1 MRQTTGRD
9 SDFNVRGYIVK
20 KRRKK
25 WIIISI
31 ILVLA
36 LAVGGVVVKKRGKKE
51 DPGAVV
57 RVEEVKPG
65 ELTEEIGALCEIEPN
80 EVVQLSARVSAR
92 IVDMPYEEGD
102 VVTCGD
108 PNADPPIPASLL
120 IKLDAKDMESQLRL
134 AEAGRNAQKAQ
145 IEVEKARIESSKATV
160 TGLAASLEQAE
171 RDFQRKSELYETK
184 DISKADF
191 DNVKYKLD
199 TLRAE
204 HQSAKYN
211 LEAAERNL
219 VVLRHNLDA
228 AQARI
233 EEAKELLSYTI
244 ITSPINGVVTR
255 VNAKVGEMVMTG
267 TMNNPGTVIMEV
279 SDMSKM
285 LAVAEI
291 DEADVGSLEVGQDA
305 FVNVLA
311 FGDIEFKGKVDEI
324 ALKHRISN
332 TGTRYYR
339 TEILLDNDP
348 NVSKLCTGLTGHVD
362 IKTHKHTNILKVPSQ
377 AILAREVEDLPL
389 EIRDN
394 CSEVNKNKTF
404 VTVVY
409 RFIDGKSVVTPVKMG
424 KSDLRYTIIQSG
436 LNEGDKVIVGPYKVL
451 ENIGHDQNIQD
462 EREVE
467 AKKKEEEAKKKAE
480 EQKTVEKGESDSNE
494 TSSK

>member
-1 MRQTTGRD
+1 
-9 SDFNVRGYIVK
+9 VK

-25 WIIISI
+25 WIIIGI
-31 ILVLA
+31 ILIAA
-36 LAVGGVVVKKRGKKE
+36 LAVGGVVVSKRNKNK
-51 DPGAVV
+51 DPGEVV

-65 ELTEEIGALCEIEPN
+65 DLTEEVGALCEIEPN

-92 IVDMPYEEGD
+92 IVEMPYEEGA
-102 VVTCGD
+102 VVTKGD
-108 PNADPPIPASLL
+108 TSANPPVPASVL
-120 IKLDAKDMESQLRL
+120 IKLDAKDLESQLRL
-134 AEAGRNAQKAQ
+134 AEAGRNAQEAQ
-145 IEVEKARIESSKATV
+145 IEVEKARIEGSKATV

-171 RDFQRKSELYETK
+171 RDFERKKGLYDTK

-204 HQSAKYN
+204 HESSKYN
-211 LEAAERNL
+211 LEASERNL

-228 AQARI
+228 GDARI

-255 VNAKVGEMVMTG
+255 VNAKIGEMVMTG

-279 SDMSKM
+279 SDLSRM

-291 DEADVGSLEVGQDA
+291 DEADVGSLEEGQDA
-305 FVNVLA
+305 TVTVLA
-311 FGDIEFKGKVDEI
+311 YGNTVYKGKVSEI
-324 ALKHRISN
+324 ALKHRINN

-339 TEILLDNDP
+339 TEVLLDNDP
-348 NVSKLCTGLTGHVD
+348 NVSKLYTGLTGNVN
-362 IKTHKHTNILKVPSQ
+362 IKTRKHPNVLKVPSQ
-377 AILAREVEDLPL
+377 AILARQVDDLPL
-389 EIRDN
+389 EIRDK
-394 CSEVNKNKTF
+394 CSEVDKNKTF

-409 RFIDGKSVVTPVKMG
+409 RFVDGKSVATPIKMG
-424 KSDLRYTIIQSG
+424 KSDLMCTIIESG
-436 LNEGDKVIVGPYKVL
+436 LKEGDKVIVGPYKAL
-451 ENIGHDQNIQD
+451 ENMKHDQAIQD

-467 AKKKEEEAKKKAE
+467 AKKKEEEAKKAA
-480 EQKTVEKGESDSNE
+480 EKGKSDSNE